1 MSFPA
6 PRGITSSVKLRDRI
20 LVITDILVAA
30 LYCDGTIM
38 GEEDHA
44 ARQLLADLLLTTP
57 DELPPPVLDRI
68 KNFKL
73 YEFELEKAAADFLED
88 PPMKKRRLLELVV
101 KMIDADGEV
110 DLREDQFVRELAS
123 CLGMD
128 ASDYEDLVLEIE
140 VEDLPRA
147 ERAKRLS
154 ESFNALRL
162 PPEPPP
168 IPDDAKRG

>member
-1 MSFPA
+1 M
-6 PRGITSSVKLRDRI
+6 KLRDRI

-88 PPMKKRRLLELVV
+88 PPMKKRRLLELVR
-101 KMIDADGEV
+101 GCHGGPW
-110 DLREDQFVRELAS
+110 LS
-123 CLGMD
+123 
-128 ASDYEDLVLEIE
+128 
-140 VEDLPRA
+140 
-147 ERAKRLS
+147 RL
-154 ESFNALRL
+154 
-162 PPEPPP
+162 
-168 IPDDAKRG
+168 